1 MGEILTRDEL
11 LHRTQQDRAAGKTVA
26 FASGAF
32 DLLHVGHVRYLESAA
47 RDADVLIVAVA
58 DDESVHRLRGE
69 GRPIMKQEDRAELV
83 AALRCVDYVVIVPE
97 PGVGPLLEALHPHV
111 HCRGFDDTT
120 ESPLTPGLLARIAR
134 D

>member
-11 LHRTQQDRAAGKTVA
+11 VDRTQQDRAAGKTVA

-58 DDESVHRLRGE
+58 DDASLSGVGGE
-69 GRPIMKQEDRAELV
+69 ERPIMNEEDRAELV
-83 AALRCVDYVVIVPE
+83 AALRCVDYVVIVPV
-97 PGVGPLLEALHPHV
+97 PGVGPLLEALDPHLR
-111 HCRGFDDTT
+111 CRGFDDTI
-120 ESPLTPGLLARIAR
+120 ESASTPGLRARIAR